1 MLAADAEA
9 ARVIAIESSAIA
21 KNAQQIVVENQ
32 LDQVVTI
39 LRGEVDG
46 VELPF
51 GIKEVDVIISEWV
64 GHGLFSKNKL
74 ASLIFARDKWL
85 APNGL
90 IFPDR
95 VRLFIGGA
103 EGALWREERYGFW
116 NQVQLSCVFV
126 YPCTRTDNVL
136 KYLVLAS
143 MFFKIVNKRTFFR
156 CMAWI

>member
-1 MLAADAEA
+1 MSIFSLPFLFLVNVNKRFFVLNSFVRPEGGPSGAE
-9 ARVIAIESSAIA
+9 
-21 KNAQQIVVENQ
+21 VE
-32 LDQVVTI
+32 
-39 LRGEVDG
+39 E

-64 GHGLFSKNKL
+64 GHGLFSKNRL
-74 ASLIFARDKWL
+74 ASLIFARNKWL

-116 NQVQLSCVFV
+116 DQV
-126 YPCTRTDNVL
+126 
-136 KYLVLAS
+136 
-143 MFFKIVNKRTFFR
+143 
-156 CMAWI
+156 

>member
-21 KNAQQIVVENQ
+21 KIAQQIVVDNQ
-32 LDQVVTI
+32 LDQVVTV
-39 LRGEVDG
+39 LQAEVEV

-64 GHGLFSKNKL
+64 GHGLFRKNKL

-116 NQVQLSCVFV
+116 NQVQLNLCVF
-126 YPCTRTDNVL
+126 YPYPRTDNVV

-143 MFFKIVNKRTFFR
+143 MFFEIANKRTLFR
-156 CMAWI
+156 CMGWI